1 MQKDTP
7 HIPAGKR
14 AVVVGRTGSGKS
26 SLAGFLL
33 RQSPQQWI
41 ILNPKGTRSYD
52 GLPDMITVNGLD
64 WKKLERAMM
73 EKGRDH
79 KARWRFINLVPNMH
93 QANFDAM
100 DDFLMALHES
110 YTHIGFVADEL
121 YTLNQNGRAGPGL
134 TAWLTRGRE
143 LKQSFLG
150 LTQRPAWV
158 SKFIFSEADY
168 IGEMSLT
175 IAEDQ
180 KRMYDVTG
188 KEEMRQNIPNYEW
201 LWYDVG
207 RDKIR
212 WFNPLPLA

>member
-1 MQKDTP
+1 MKKDIP
-7 HIPAGKR
+7 HIPPGKR

-41 ILNPKGTRSYD
+41 ILNPKGTKAYD
-52 GLPDMITVNGLD
+52 NLPDIITVHGLD
-64 WKKLERAMM
+64 WRKLERAMF
-73 EKGRDH
+73 EKGRDK
-79 KARWRFINLVPNMH
+79 KARWKFINLIPSTVE
-93 QANFDAM
+93 ANFETM
-100 DDFLMALHES
+100 DNFLLALHES
-110 YTHIGFVADEL
+110 YTGIGFAADEL

-134 TAWLTRGRE
+134 TGWLTRGRE
-143 LKQSFLG
+143 LKQSFMG

-168 IGEMSLT
+168 IGEMSLV

-180 KRMYDVTG
+180 KRMYEVTG
-188 KEEMRQNIPNYEW
+188 KELMRQNVPQYEW

-207 RDKIR
+207 NDRLR
-212 WFNPLPLA
+212 HFNPLPIA

>member
-1 MQKDTP
+1 MSKVNP

-41 ILNPKGTRSYD
+41 ILNPKGTKAYD
-52 GLPDMITVNGLD
+52 NLPDAVTLNGLN
-64 WKKLERAMM
+64 WKKLERLMF
-73 EKGRDH
+73 EKTRDG
-79 KARWRFINLVPNMH
+79 KARWRFINVVPAIAEASTENMD
-93 QANFDAM
+93 N
-100 DDFLMALHES
+100 FLMALHES

-121 YTLNQNGRAGPGL
+121 YTLNQNGRSGPGL

-168 IGEMSLT
+168 MGEMSLV

-180 KRMYDVTG
+180 KRMYDVSG
-188 KEEMRQNIPNYEW
+188 KDLMRQNLPQYEW

-207 RDKIR
+207 ADKIT
-212 WFNPLPLA
+212 WFNPVPIA